1 MEISAN
7 QAAKLIIMN
16 LDCYSEEKDK
26 EYSRVRISKDTM
38 YRIAKRERLR
48 EAFVNDLSD
57 ELYNLGWHLITH
69 SDTEFAI
76 IETERVSRWAKISSQ
91 RISDFLD
98 HPEEIDSEWDKF
110 SARCNH
116 EDGNGNSA

>member
-57 ELYNLGWHLITH
+57 ELYNLGWNLITH

-76 IETERVSRWAKISSQ
+76 IETERVSRWA
-91 RISDFLD
+91 
-98 HPEEIDSEWDKF
+98 
-110 SARCNH
+110 
-116 EDGNGNSA
+116 